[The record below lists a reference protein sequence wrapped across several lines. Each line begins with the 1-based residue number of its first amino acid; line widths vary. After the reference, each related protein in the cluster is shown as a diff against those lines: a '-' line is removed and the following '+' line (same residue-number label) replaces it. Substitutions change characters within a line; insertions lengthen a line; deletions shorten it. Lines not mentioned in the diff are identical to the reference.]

1 MESRLAQMEF
11 SLSWKSH
18 SVTHNDRC
26 YFPQLNFWRDFFPEQ
41 MDLQLDRLLQE
52 GQLNLEFPA
61 GRLVPSFDQNKVFQV
76 SKGRINFKQKAL
88 ENIQISQGRFYPRGL
103 FSDIGFPPQ
112 DFRPCR
118 IAKVDSSELFI
129 DTNHPLALYPLSLS
143 AQIVE
148 YLDEKHMRGGSSI
161 DVGSVLTENGPGLQA
176 NHPEVITDFYSGDP
190 FHRLDTQPDQRFYE
204 HARLVDHVDQTASA
218 HFSDI
223 YDRFLKPGMKVLD
236 LMSAWD
242 SHINADSKDLDVT
255 GLGLNVEELEKNP
268 IVNEF
273 IVQDLNDESG
283 LPFEDESFDAC
294 ICTVSVEYL
303 VDPIAVF
310 KQVGRVLK
318 PGGPFMITFSDRWFD
333 TKVIKLWTGLHPF
346 ERMALVT
353 NYFAE
358 SGMFS
363 NLNTE
368 SIRGYP
374 RPEDDKHFPDRRDS
388 DPVFAVWGFRS

>member
-1 MESRLAQMEF
+1 M
-11 SLSWKSH
+11 
-18 SVTHNDRC
+18 
-26 YFPQLNFWRDFFPEQ
+26 
-41 MDLQLDRLLQE
+41 
-52 GQLNLEFPA
+52 
-61 GRLVPSFDQNKVFQV
+61 
-76 SKGRINFKQKAL
+76 
-88 ENIQISQGRFYPRGL
+88 
-103 FSDIGFPPQ
+103 
-112 DFRPCR
+112 
-118 IAKVDSSELFI
+118 
-129 DTNHPLALYPLSLS
+129 
-143 AQIVE
+143 
-148 YLDEKHMRGGSSI
+148 
-161 DVGSVLTENGPGLQA
+161 
-176 NHPEVITDFYSGDP
+176 
-190 FHRLDTQPDQRFYE
+190 
-204 HARLVDHVDQTASA
+204 
-218 HFSDI
+218 
-223 YDRFLKPGMKVLD
+223 
-236 LMSAWD
+236 
-242 SHINADSKDLDVT
+242 
-255 GLGLNVEELEKNP
+255 
-268 IVNEF
+268 
-273 IVQDLNDESG
+273 NDESQ
-283 LPFEDESFDAC
+283 LPFENESFDAC